1 MKFQKEVFKK
11 KAKEPSTWA
20 GLIGLLTVAFGL
32 PVSPEAVLVAV
43 TSIVS
48 IFVTEK

>member
-1 MKFQKEVFKK
+1 MKFQKDVFKQ

-32 PVSPEAVLVAV
+32 PVSPEAVIMAV